1 MSRETYE
8 EAIEFFVSTVA
19 QVPADSW
26 SEPALGV
33 WNVRD
38 LAGHA
43 SRAMLTVEQY
53 VTEGTTR
60 VGFGT
65 ADDIAERGREWGRQL
80 GKDPIGAV
88 REIAKRVLELVR
100 SLPDAHPLET
110 PAGQIPLMR
119 YLPTRVTELTI
130 HTMDLADALGI
141 AVEPPAECLRE
152 TLYCLAGYAVR
163 RSVAVEVALGLTGR
177 QALSPGFSVVS

>member
-43 SRAMLTVEQY
+43 SRAMLTVEQCRTSAIMGHIWE
-53 VTEGTTR
+53 VENPR
-60 VGFGT
+60 V
-65 ADDIAERGREWGRQL
+65 
-80 GKDPIGAV
+80 
-88 REIAKRVLELVR
+88 
-100 SLPDAHPLET
+100 
-110 PAGQIPLMR
+110 
-119 YLPTRVTELTI
+119 
-130 HTMDLADALGI
+130 
-141 AVEPPAECLRE
+141 
-152 TLYCLAGYAVR
+152 
-163 RSVAVEVALGLTGR
+163 
-177 QALSPGFSVVS
+177 